1 MKRKIYVTPTMETIE
16 VKANQL
22 LMASGVTSNNSI
34 GFGGV
39 DEGGTLDPAAP
50 PGLSSMGEL
59 VGLPDFIFK

>member
-1 MKRKIYVTPTMETIE
+1 MAPTMETIE

-22 LMASGVTSNNSI
+22 LMASGVTGDNGI
-34 GFGGV
+34 PFGGV

-50 PGLSSMGEL
+50 PGLPSMGEL

>member
-1 MKRKIYVTPTMETIE
+1 MQKKEYMTPVVEVME

-22 LMASGVTSNNSI
+22 LMTSGVTSNNGI

-39 DEGGTLDPAAP
+39 DEDGALDPAAP
-50 PGLSSMGEL
+50 PGLPSMGEL

>member
-1 MKRKIYVTPTMETIE
+1 MKKTYFAPTVEVME

-22 LMASGVTSNNSI
+22 LMASGVTSDNGI
-34 GFGGV
+34 PFGGV

-50 PGLSSMGEL
+50 PGLHSMGEL

>member
-1 MKRKIYVTPTMETIE
+1 MKKIYIAPTVEVME

-22 LMASGVTSNNSI
+22 LMASGVTSDNGI
-34 GFGGV
+34 PFGGV

-50 PGLSSMGEL
+50 PGLPSMGEL

>member
-1 MKRKIYVTPTMETIE
+1 MKKTYFAPTVEVIE

-22 LMASGVTSNNSI
+22 LMASGVASNNGI
-34 GFGGV
+34 DFGGV

-50 PGLSSMGEL
+50 PGLPSMGEL

>member
-22 LMASGVTSNNSI
+22 LMASGVSSDLGI

-39 DEGGTLDPAAP
+39 DEEGTLDPSAP
-50 PGLSSMGEL
+50 AGMLGLQSF
-59 VGLPDFIFK
+59 VFQ